1 MNFIFLI
8 ITKLYEVYIRP
19 QDRDYNNVLQF
30 TKIHIDNQI
39 QKKKKNQMI
48 MEMRSLSPCGI
59 DYIYTQKR
67 YYILKEI
74 KC

>member
-1 MNFIFLI
+1 MNFIFSI
-8 ITKLYEVYIRP
+8 ITKFYEVYIRSKN
-19 QDRDYNNVLQF
+19 RDYNVLQF
-30 TKIHIDNQI
+30 TKKHIDKQI
-39 QKKKKNQMI
+39 QKKKKNQMLT
-48 MEMRSLSPCGI
+48 EMRALSPCGI